1 MKKLIDANKLIEDL
15 KEWASSIKEIRD
27 DGACFFTEEN
37 ILYLINKQP
46 EVDCVGKPIKNI

>member
-1 MKKLIDANKLIEDL
+1 MKKIIDANKLIEDL

-46 EVDCVGKPIKNI
+46 EVDRKDLT